1 MYHHPL
7 SILINPEFKLKQSVS
22 KIYILKM
29 RLHRKM
35 TQIKKYFFANPEV
48 YFCDFWALVD
58 GKGFDENVFVLYS
71 KDFCVIHG
79 LSEPLTEKI
88 ED

>member
-1 MYHHPL
+1 
-7 SILINPEFKLKQSVS
+7 
-22 KIYILKM
+22 
-29 RLHRKM
+29 M